1 MDSFCL
7 AGNLYVLMSHKESS
21 GKDSFDNGGM
31 KMTENKNRC
40 VITGLGM
47 VCAIGNSVDET
58 WNNALKGVSGIKNTK
73 TVDTEGCY
81 ATLAAE
87 VHDNTLDECPHAD
100 EMDRVSKLCV
110 KAAKEALTDAAY
122 TITDDEKKRVS
133 VIMGSCVGGVNS
145 VEAYYRNGEKAEDVA
160 KMPIS
165 AIANEVAYVYG
176 ADGIVTNIANACAAG
191 TISIAYACD
200 LIRAGKCDVA
210 IAGGADAF
218 ASVPY
223 AGFLSLHALAEN
235 GCSPFNHCDGIT
247 LGEGSGVLIV
257 ESYEHA
263 VARGA
268 KIYCEV
274 LGSGVSSDAHHITAP
289 REDGEGQMNAIRWGM
304 KASGVDESEIG
315 YINAHG
321 TGTAKNDMAEFLS
334 LHTIFDD
341 KNDNLSVSST
351 KAMVGHCLGAAGSIE
366 AVFSIKALT
375 ENIVPPTVGYSDED
389 IENLK
394 EKAGKIDFRPNE
406 PKEKELNTVMNNS
419 FAFGG
424 NNASIIFSKNAGN
437 VELPKKE
444 KVYITG
450 LGVVAP
456 CGNGVENYVEKFN
469 ADVRPEST
477 SVASAV
483 GSADYAAC
491 GLKMAF
497 YRKLDKFSQLQAV
510 SGMNAIQNAELTIND
525 DNAKD
530 IGIAVG
536 TATGP
541 LATICHFQKDLIEGG
556 NVAGSAFKFPNT
568 VYNAAGG
575 YLSICSG
582 IKGYNV
588 TVTNGAQSGLSSIA
602 YGVEVLRQGKSKI
615 MLATG
620 TDENCD
626 TMTELYDK
634 LGKVATE
641 VDGAYSGMTGYVLG
655 DGSTTLVLESESSV
669 KEREVKPYA
678 EVAGYGMSHEAV
690 AFGELEGSEAALVEA
705 VKLAADDAGMS
716 LDDIDAIVGFGN
728 GDVITDSLELDSYK
742 KLFGDKL
749 GELPIFTVKDTTGEG
764 RAASAS
770 LSAAHAA
777 LILSD
782 KYEVA
787 GRAYKLDGGTMNRT
801 TVDTKSLKNVLVT
814 SYGLGGSYCAV
825 IIKK

>member
-1 MDSFCL
+1 ME
-7 AGNLYVLMSHKESS
+7 NT
-21 GKDSFDNGGM
+21 
-31 KMTENKNRC
+31 MTENKNRC

-47 VCAIGNSVDET
+47 ICAIGNNVEET
-58 WNNALKGVSGIKNTK
+58 WANALKGVSGIKNTT
-73 TVDTEGCY
+73 TVDTTGCY

-87 VHDNTLDECPHAD
+87 VHDDTLDECAHSG

-110 KAAKEALTDAAY
+110 KAVREALDDASYSISEA
-122 TITDDEKKRVS
+122 EAKRVS
-133 VIMGSCVGGVNS
+133 VIMGSCVGGVAS
-145 VEAYYRNGEKAEDVA
+145 IEQYYRNGEPAEDVT

-165 AIANEVAYVYG
+165 AIANQVAYVYG
-176 ADGIVTNIANACAAG
+176 AGGIVTNIANACAAG

-200 LIRAGKCDVA
+200 LIRSGKCDVA

-274 LGSGVSSDAHHITAP
+274 LGSGISSDAHHITAP
-289 REDGEGQMNAIRWGM
+289 REDGEGQMNAIRR
-304 KASGVDESEIG
+304 AIADSGLSESGIG

-341 KNDNLSVSST
+341 KNDDLSVSST
-351 KAMVGHCLGAAGSIE
+351 KAMVGHCLGAAGAIE
-366 AVFSIKALT
+366 AVFSVKALT
-375 ENIVPPTVGYSDED
+375 ENMVLPTVGYSKED
-389 IENLK
+389 IEALA
-394 EKAGKIDFRPNE
+394 EKAGSIDFRPNE
-406 PKEKELNTVMNNS
+406 ARAKELENVMSNS

-424 NNASIIFSKNAGN
+424 NNASIIFSKKPGDVR
-437 VELPKKE
+437 VEEKPE

-450 LGVVAP
+450 LGVVST

-469 ADVRPEST
+469 ADARPES
-477 SVASAV
+477 VAVSSAV
-483 GSADYAAC
+483 GSGDYAEC

-510 SGMNAIQNAELTIND
+510 SGMNAIRNAELTVTD

-530 IGIAVG
+530 IGIVVG
-536 TATGP
+536 TAAGP
-541 LATICHFQKDLIEGG
+541 LATICNFQKDLIEGG
-556 NVAGSAFKFPNT
+556 NAAGSAFRFPNT

-582 IKGYNV
+582 IKGYNA
-588 TVTNGAQSGLSSIA
+588 TVTNGAQSGLASIA
-602 YGVEVLRQGKSKI
+602 YGCEIIRQNKGKVV
-615 MLATG
+615 LATG

-626 TMTELYDK
+626 VMTELY
-634 LGKVATE
+634 GKMNLVASE
-641 VDGAYSGMTGYVLG
+641 VKGAYTGTAGYVLG
-655 DGSTTLVLESESSV
+655 DGSTSLVLESGSSV
-669 KEREVKPYA
+669 KARGVKPYA
-678 EVAGYGMSHEAV
+678 EVAGYGMSHKSV
-690 AFGELEGSEAALVEA
+690 AFGEIAGSGEALCEA
-705 VKLAADDAGMS
+705 VRLALDDAGMKAEE
-716 LDDIDAIVGFGN
+716 LDAVVGFGN
-728 GDVITDSLELDSYK
+728 GDRTVDELEIRAYK
-742 KLFGDKL
+742 NVFGAAFGDI
-749 GELPIFTVKDTTGEG
+749 PVFTVKDTTGEG
-764 RAASAS
+764 RSASAA

-777 LILSD
+777 LMLSGR
-782 KYEVA
+782 YELA
-787 GRAYKLDGGTMNRT
+787 GRAYKEEKGAMVRT
-801 TVDTKSLKNVLVT
+801 SVDTKALKNVLVT
-814 SYGLGGSYCAV
+814 SYGVGGSYCAV